1 MFDCDGFSFDLHT
14 RDHVKLL
21 ELLISFG
28 VKLPGIRGI
37 LPNLIDYLVKHL
49 FEHVKHVF
57 DRVKL
62 RRARVVLKFRAS

>member
-1 MFDCDGFSFDLHT
+1 MLDCDGFSFDLHT
-14 RDHVKLL
+14 RDH
-21 ELLISFG
+21 

-57 DRVKL
+57 DHVKL
-62 RRARVVLKFRAS
+62 RRARVVLKFRAC